1 MRASDAPADIGSDAH
16 FRLAMA
22 SAGIGM
28 AIVSRD
34 GTWLNVNP
42 ALCRL
47 LGYSREELTGRNI
60 REVTHPDELARTAE
74 WFAALL
80 QGDVDSIDAEKR
92 YRHRDGHTLWVHL
105 NVGTMRG
112 ADGAPE
118 YFICQLRD
126 ATAQHAAEAALRELN
141 DTLERRVAERTAEL
155 EALNQQLELFAFGVS
170 HDLRAPVRSI
180 DSFSLLLE
188 QRHAGQLDATGREY
202 LQRIRTAVGGMGA
215 LIDGLLEL
223 ARTNRAELKRE
234 PADFSLLADWVAA
247 ELQEAE
253 PGRAAEIS
261 VQPGLRVVGDER
273 MLKVLLGQ
281 LLQNAWKFSRGR
293 ERVEIEVGGRQDAAG
308 LQLWVRDHGCGFD
321 MAYAGRLFEPF
332 QRLHGPEQGGGLG
345 LGLAIARRIV
355 ERHGG
360 QLGAESMPGVGS
372 TFRITLPANAVP
384 AA

>member
-1 MRASDAPADIGSDAH
+1 MLASDAPADTASDAR

-60 REVTHPDELARTAE
+60 REVTHPDELARTGE

-118 YFICQLRD
+118 YFNCQLRD
-126 ATAQHAAEAALRELN
+126 ATAQHAAQAALRAMN

-155 EALNQQLELFAFGVS
+155 QAFNQQLELFAFGVS

-180 DSFSLLLE
+180 DSFALLLE
-188 QRHAGQLDATGREY
+188 QRHAGQLDAEGRDY
-202 LQRIRTAVGGMGA
+202 LQRIRAAAGAMGA

-247 ELQEAE
+247 ELQEAD
-253 PGRAAEIS
+253 PDRAADIR

-372 TFRITLPANAVP
+372 TFRITLPATAVP